1 MKYNVLV
8 ESGGFQRVK
17 CKFYKFNDFPGLE
30 THIIKFCDFP
40 ALEITL

>member
-17 CKFYKFNDFPGLE
+17 CKFKFHSINSMTSQDLKLTF
-30 THIIKFCDFP
+30 
-40 ALEITL
+40 